1 MRIKS
6 IETLTGELSDDH
18 FVLRLS
24 FCSSARRLRHSAIA
38 ASGILLALPIAAIV
52 THPEARQLV
61 GDMIVSDPVAI
72 VLLGL
77 CAVLAAVA
85 ILTGLIGLARPD
97 ITRRTVA
104 VDPDGVIVED
114 IIGRRAQRW
123 REAISEYRGVR
134 HKVSTTPAGARHV
147 LTLEHETP
155 ARTVHLAFEP
165 YISRALVIKT
175 ADRFGLPVL
184 EPLILP
190 QSSVWRRVLSQLS
203 PSNAVDGRAAQE
215 NMARA

>member
-18 FVLRLS
+18 FVLRQS
-24 FCSSARRLRHSAIA
+24 FCSSARRLRYSAIA
-38 ASGILLALPIAAIV
+38 TSGILLALPIAAII
-52 THPEARQLV
+52 THPEARKLV
-61 GDMIVSDPVAI
+61 GDLIVSDPVEI
-72 VLLGL
+72 LLLGL

-85 ILTGLIGLARPD
+85 ILSGLIGLARPG

-134 HKVSTTPAGARHV
+134 HKVSTTSAGARHV
-147 LTLEHETP
+147 LMLEHETP

-165 YISRALVIKT
+165 YISRAHVIKT

-203 PSNAVDGRAAQE
+203 PSNAVDARAAQE
-215 NMARA
+215 DMARA